1 MCKKSYIFFNFKIVL
16 LFCLPLTVNNL
27 TIQSMKSI
35 GTILLILGAIG
46 TIVFGIQAIQDS
58 ESFSFLG
65 MDIAVSTA
73 NWTPV
78 IISVILLVVGLVL
91 TMKGKKA

>member
-1 MCKKSYIFFNFKIVL
+1 MKTVGIV
-16 LFCLPLTVNNL
+16 
-27 TIQSMKSI
+27 
-35 GTILLILGAIG
+35 LLILGAIG
-46 TIVFGIQAIQDS
+46 TVVFGIQAMQDS

-78 IISVILLVVGLVL
+78 IISVILLVVGLVM
-91 TMKGKKA
+91 TSRGKK